1 MLQIKVSKKSSFQ
14 DVINFINDKIGQG
27 EETGAEKKDEL

>member
-14 DVINFINDKIGQG
+14 DVINFINGKIGQG